1 MSAVPRPP
9 VALLASL
16 LLTGGAACG
25 SDGNGTGDGD
35 GGVIGGL
42 VSIEIAP
49 ADQVLSTDGVTPA
62 TQAFTAAGTFNNGS
76 TRDVT
81 GEVAWSLDND
91 RLGTMSGPGFTG
103 TLFGGQSVVRA
114 VAGSIQGT
122 TNLTVVFTRGESV
135 TEGVGGDGTT
145 NPPAPP
151 ANAGDLFNGPA
162 STDPAKKPRIV
173 YPSTGVLLPPN
184 LNKLELHFEPGN
196 GNTVFEIAFSNA
208 IIDLKLY
215 LRCGPP
221 VDNGCIYQPALQV
234 WRWLAETN
242 RGLGPVK
249 MTVRGT
255 DDNGTEVASSD
266 PITLEFSQ
274 DDLRGAIYYWST
286 SRRAILRWDF
296 ASTDQTQAELYF
308 GGGTGTST
316 CVGCHALSR
325 DGSKITVQERGQDS
339 GDQYLLDVATRS
351 QIVPF
356 PAPAK
361 AVFTSWNPDGT
372 QYVGVYDDGTE
383 DNGVDNGVYAGDG
396 DDDQLQI
403 INGTTGQ
410 LDSVIQVGGTDL
422 NPVNHPDWSR
432 TGDRIAFVSVGD
444 DTRSLQKFHTGRVGF
459 VQKTGNA
466 WSSPIWMTPQ
476 TEGINR
482 YYPSFSPDG
491 EALVYDESTC
501 PTGQNT
507 SKDCNADTDPTATLM
522 FVAAQSGATPIPG
535 TNANTGGIRD
545 NGNTSL
551 ANSFP
556 KWCPFVFQRTGEQ
569 GSRLMWLTFSSTR
582 RYGLRQPPPSPNP
595 GDETPVGTLIW
606 MTAIDPG
613 QAAGGHDPTFPA
625 FVLPFQDLTT
635 SNHIAQWTEEAPPV
649 VN

>member
-1 MSAVPRPP
+1 M
-9 VALLASL
+9 
-16 LLTGGAACG
+16 
-25 SDGNGTGDGD
+25 
-35 GGVIGGL
+35 
-42 VSIEIAP
+42 
-49 ADQVLSTDGVTPA
+49 
-62 TQAFTAAGTFNNGS
+62 
-76 TRDVT
+76 
-81 GEVAWSLDND
+81 
-91 RLGTMSGPGFTG
+91 
-103 TLFGGQSVVRA
+103 
-114 VAGSIQGT
+114 
-122 TNLTVVFTRGESV
+122 
-135 TEGVGGDGTT
+135 
-145 NPPAPP
+145 
-151 ANAGDLFNGPA
+151 
-162 STDPAKKPRIV
+162 
-173 YPSTGVLLPPN
+173 
-184 LNKLELHFEPGN
+184 
-196 GNTVFEIAFSNA
+196 
-208 IIDLKLY
+208 
-215 LRCGPP
+215 
-221 VDNGCIYQPALQV
+221 
-234 WRWLAETN
+234 
-242 RGLGPVK
+242 
-249 MTVRGT
+249 
-255 DDNGTEVASSD
+255 
-266 PITLEFSQ
+266 
-274 DDLRGAIYYWST
+274 
-286 SRRAILRWDF
+286 
-296 ASTDQTQAELYF
+296 
-308 GGGTGTST
+308 
-316 CVGCHALSR
+316 
-325 DGSKITVQERGQDS
+325 
-339 GDQYLLDVATRS
+339 
-351 QIVPF
+351 PF

-383 DNGVDNGVYAGDG
+383 ANGVDSGAYAGDG

-422 NPVNHPDWSR
+422 NPVNHPDWSP

-466 WSSPIWMTPQ
+466 WSSPIWMTPK

-482 YYPSFSPDG
+482 YYPAFAPDG
-491 EALVYDESTC
+491 EGLVYDESTC
-501 PTGQNT
+501 PSGQNT
-507 SKDCNADTDPTATLM
+507 SKDCNADTDPTAKLM
-522 FVAAQSGATPIPG
+522 FVAAQNGATPIAG

-556 KWCPFVFQRTGEQ
+556 KWCPFIFQRTGEQ